1 MSGSKVEIGAITPAN
16 LQQLRVLNVATL
28 PVRYSDKFYNELLD
42 IYDRD
47 YLQFAFVN
55 GFVVGGVCARIE
67 DHPEMASKKRLYIM
81 TLNVLAPYRR
91 NGIASKLLD
100 HIVKLAEKD
109 ENIQDIYLH
118 VQTSNQVAKS
128 FYERHNFEDKGI
140 INDYYKRIDPPHCFL
155 LVRNLRQES

>member
-1 MSGSKVEIGAITPAN
+1 M
-16 LQQLRVLNVATL
+16 
-28 PVRYSDKFYNELLD
+28 
-42 IYDRD
+42 
-47 YLQFAFVN
+47 
-55 GFVVGGVCARIE
+55 GFV
-67 DHPEMASKKRLYIM
+67 L
-81 TLNVLAPYRR
+81 L
-91 NGIASKLLD
+91 ASKLLD